1 MQEIGRVTGVEEDM
15 ATILLDP
22 SSACG
27 SCNSCSGT
35 GGEGNKSPK
44 TLYIRNTI
52 DARLNDRVVLALS
65 TSKSIVISIFLYV
78 FPLIMMM
85 IGYKIGEKIEPGKLT
100 ERGDSIAAIL
110 LSVTFLVLSFVLI
123 YFLDKLAGRK
133 KKLSPELI
141 RIKERAEEYYGD
153 SQLGYHQH

>member
-1 MQEIGRVTGVEEDM
+1 MQEIGRVTEVEEDM

-27 SCNSCSGT
+27 SCNSCSSV
-35 GGEGNKSPK
+35 GGGGNKGPK
-44 TLYIRNTI
+44 TLYIKNTI
-52 DARLNDRVVLALS
+52 GARPNDRVVLALS

-85 IGYKIGEKIEPGKLT
+85 VGYKMGERIEPGRLT
-100 ERGDSIAAIL
+100 ERGDSIAAII

-123 YFLDKLAGRK
+123 YFLDKLAKRK
-133 KKLSPELI
+133 KKFSPELI
-141 RIKERAEEYYGD
+141 RIHERAEHYYED